1 MRSLN
6 LFAAHRSISK
16 SLHVCIVLFCCFFS
30 VCHKDTAKPSVTVT
44 FLDPEWSHD
53 TSQRSV
59 ASEAALREFT
69 RQTGVQVIHLPGP
82 ENSRDQLAF
91 TQQLLQ
97 RGRGGPDVIAIDMVW
112 PGILQQYLTD
122 LKPAFATAIASED
135 PELIST
141 YSVDNKLLAIPYHT
155 NTGILFYRADLLKK
169 YGFPRPPRTWDEL
182 EVMALRIQ
190 QGERARGHK
199 DFWGFVW
206 PGAANES
213 LTCNAL
219 EWQVSQGGGRIVNA
233 DKTIDVNNPETIRAW
248 QRAAHWVGWISPPNV
263 LSYQEWDALNAFHYA
278 GTTAFWRGWMS
289 DYFLSQ
295 PVNTTWGGVAGLTS
309 VPGGSWGR
317 VATVGGFG
325 LAVPR
330 ASTHPQEAVQ
340 LVRFLLGKEQELDE
354 ARTRS
359 GPPQAPVLV
368 DLPGVLKAYAQFGLT
383 PGQKPGGSIT
393 RPSTVTAE
401 KYDAVSSAYFK
412 AVHSV
417 LSGKVK
423 AKDAAAALQTQLTE
437 ITGFPA
443 APSSRQTCDSRENR
457 ACTRN
462 LTYHNGR
469 ATVTR
474 PGSVRARRVKQTG
487 SEA

>member
-1 MRSLN
+1 MGILQAFRLN
-6 LFAAHRSISK
+6 RSISK
-16 SLHVCIVLFCCFFS
+16 TLHVSIVLLGCWFPA
-30 VCHKDTAKPSVTVT
+30 CHKDAATRPVTVT
-44 FLDPEWSHD
+44 FLDPEWSQD

-59 ASEAALREFT
+59 ASEEALREFT
-69 RQTGVQVIHLPGP
+69 RQTGIQVIHLPGP

-97 RGRGGPDVIAIDMVW
+97 RGSGGPDVIAIDMVW

-122 LKPAFATAIASED
+122 LGPAFAPAVASDD

-141 YSVDNKLLAIPYHT
+141 YSVDKKLLAIPYHT

-169 YGFPRPPRTWDEL
+169 YGFPKPPKTWDEL
-182 EVMALRIQ
+182 EMMALSIQ
-190 QGERARGHK
+190 RGERARGNK

-219 EWQVSQGGGRIVNA
+219 EWQFSQGGGRIVNP
-233 DKTIDVNNPETIRAW
+233 DKTIDVNNPQTIRAW
-248 QRAAHWVGWISPPNV
+248 ERAAHWIGRISPPNV

-278 GTTAFWRGWMS
+278 GTAAFWRGWMS
-289 DYFLSQ
+289 DYFLSL
-295 PVNTTWGGVAGLTS
+295 PVDTTWGAVAGLTS
-309 VPGGSWGR
+309 LPAGSSAQ
-317 VATVGGFG
+317 VATVGGYG

-330 ASTHPQEAVQ
+330 ASTHPQEAMQ
-340 LVRFLLGKEQELDE
+340 LVRFLLRKEQELDE
-354 ARTRS
+354 ARTRR
-359 GPPQAPVLV
+359 GPPPAPVLV
-368 DLPGVLKAYAQFGLT
+368 DLPGVLGAYVQFGLT

-401 KYDAVSSAYFK
+401 KYDAVSRAYFES
-412 AVHSV
+412 VHSV

-423 AKDAAAALQTQLTE
+423 AKAAAGALQTQLME

-443 APSSRQTCDSRENR
+443 AASSHQ
-457 ACTRN
+457 
-462 LTYHNGR
+462 
-469 ATVTR
+469 
-474 PGSVRARRVKQTG
+474 K
-487 SEA
+487 